1 MTRIGV
7 ISMKGGVGKTSVCV
21 NLACALV
28 KRWRGGVTVV
38 DLDPQGAA
46 PWHLGV
52 GANAND
58 GLCKR
63 SVVGKS
69 WRGAAIRTEWGVDCV
84 PYGVVTHDERKALE
98 ALLATQP
105 EWLAKGIK
113 QVSKDSS
120 LVLIDTPP
128 GPSPYLRQ
136 VLRTC
141 DLLIVVLLAD
151 AGSYATVR
159 SLQTLLQELGDEAAP
174 PTVYVVN
181 QLDAADRFAGD
192 VCAVLRQQVGAA
204 LSAIPIHYDEAMRE
218 AVAFQR
224 PVLQYDPHGQASYD
238 LDKLSRWLVRELEK

>member
-1 MTRIGV
+1 
-7 ISMKGGVGKTSVCV
+7 MKGGVGKTSVCV
-21 NLACALV
+21 NLACALA
-28 KRWRGGVTVV
+28 KRWGDGVTVV

-52 GANAND
+52 G
-58 GLCKR
+58 G
-63 SVVGKS
+63 SVVDGVCQRTLANKS
-69 WRGAAIRTEWGVDCV
+69 WRGAALRSEWGVDCV
-84 PYGVVTHDERKALE
+84 PYGVVSHEERKAME
-98 ALLATQP
+98 AIISSEP
-105 EWLAKGIK
+105 GWLAKGLK
-113 QVSKDSS
+113 QVSKDSG
-120 LVLIDTPP
+120 LVLVDTPP

-141 DLLIVVLLAD
+141 DLLLVVLLAD

-159 SLQTLLQELGDEAAP
+159 SLQAMLQDLGGETAP
-174 PTVYVVN
+174 PAIYLVN

-192 VCAVLRQQVGAA
+192 VSAVLRQQVGSA